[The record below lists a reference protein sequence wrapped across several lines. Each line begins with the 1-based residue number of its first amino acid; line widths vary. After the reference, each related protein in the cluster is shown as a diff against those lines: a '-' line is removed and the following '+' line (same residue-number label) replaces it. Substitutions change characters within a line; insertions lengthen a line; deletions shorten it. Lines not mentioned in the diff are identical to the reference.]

1 MEHTWQLAARL
12 VARLVPL
19 PEQLR
24 RQPPTPLPAAAL
36 LATSRA
42 PLAVACPHACACC
55 VLGGRCGGRSLQVQ
69 WQEASSQLGPMA
81 GISHLTGA
89 KAQVVQGMRQ
99 LSAAGPAS
107 QPCFP
112 CLPLPSPWSSSPSP
126 TDTKGKQSPC
136 LRASVPRASVP
147 AYLRACVPGCL
158 RASVYG
164 RGRGR
169 GEKQRGAHGKGG
181 SAQGRSCGRGR
192 WQLEAALGAWRGKAC
207 FAREGPGAV
216 WPMCEVASECGS
228 RTDGVYWAVAGGAGG
243 GVEDSGVAGPAA
255 DSPECG
261 HQAPAPPRL
270 APGAGTRGP

>member
-12 VARLVPL
+12 VARLVRL

-24 RQPPTPLPAAAL
+24 RQRPTPLPAAAL

-126 TDTKGKQSPC
+126 TDTKGKLSPC
-136 LRASVPRASVP
+136 LRASYLPSPTPQPTDPVPRGLLTLWAGLHICIYIYICIYIHTYICIYIYIYVP
-147 AYLRACVPGCL
+147 ACL
-158 RASVYG
+158 RAWLSPRLRV
-164 RGRGR
+164 RERERER
-169 GEKQRGAHGKGG
+169 GEAKGRAWKGRQRTGQELWAGQM
-181 SAQGRSCGRGR
+181 AARG
-192 WQLEAALGAWRGKAC
+192 GAWRLERQGVLC
-207 FAREGPGAV
+207 QGGPRSCVAHVRGSIRV
-216 WPMCEVASECGS
+216 W
-228 RTDGVYWAVAGGAGG
+228 
-243 GVEDSGVAGPAA
+243 VED
-255 DSPECG
+255 
-261 HQAPAPPRL
+261 
-270 APGAGTRGP
+270 